1 MNTLPLLAGPPLSLE
16 FVLYVALGI
25 FCLGVYGV
33 LSRRNILVI
42 LMCLELMLN
51 GANLALVALARANLP
66 PAAPAGWAQG
76 LASANGSQAFVV
88 MVLAVAAAEAGVGL
102 AILLAAYR
110 RFRTADSGEISLLS
124 G

>member
-1 MNTLPLLAGPPLSLE
+1 MNLPLLAGPALSLE
-16 FVLYVALGI
+16 NVLLIALGI
-25 FCLGVYGV
+25 FSIGVYGV
-33 LSRRNILVI
+33 LSRQNVLVV

-51 GANLALVALARANLP
+51 GANLALVGFARAYLP
-66 PAAPAGWAQG
+66 QDPG
-76 LASANGSQAFVV
+76 SANGSQAFVV

-110 RFRTADSGEISLLS
+110 RFRTANSGEISELS

>member
-1 MNTLPLLAGPPLSLE
+1 MNQLPLLAGPGLSLE
-16 FVLYVALGI
+16 NVLLIALGI
-25 FCLGVYGV
+25 FCIGVYGV

-51 GANLALVALARANLP
+51 GANLALVAFARAYLP
-66 PAAPAGWAQG
+66 QDPSG
-76 LASANGSQAFVV
+76 ANGSQAFAV

-102 AILLAAYR
+102 AILLAAFR
-110 RFRTADSGEISLLS
+110 RFRTADSGDISLLS